1 MGFPVAF
8 SDSLPKLVLYMLMV
22 LGFVQKFVCALLSF
36 LRLGN
41 FLEPET
47 APDYS
52 SAALIREL
60 LPVVKFADLEQ
71 DLDAPASESCAVCL
85 YEFGGEDQIRRLR
98 NCRHIFHRS
107 CVDRWMDH
115 HQETCPLCRMP
126 FIQEAFDERIWLASG
141 ISHLYSDY
149 SLITPGL

>member
-1 MGFPVAF
+1 
-8 SDSLPKLVLYMLMV
+8 MV

-47 APDYS
+47 ASYAPPDYS

-71 DLDAPASESCAVCL
+71 DLDSPESCAVCL

-126 FIQEAFDERIWLASG
+126 FIPEEMLEAFDERIWLASG
-141 ISHLYSDY
+141 ISHLYADY
-149 SLITPGL
+149 SLITAGL